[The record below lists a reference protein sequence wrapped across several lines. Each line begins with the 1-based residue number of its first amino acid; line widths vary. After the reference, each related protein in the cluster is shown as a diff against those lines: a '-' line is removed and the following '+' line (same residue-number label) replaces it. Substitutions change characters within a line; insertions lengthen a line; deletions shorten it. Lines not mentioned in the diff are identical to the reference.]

1 MLVTE
6 LMERGDLY
14 TLLGKYQGRF
24 AWAKLGRYVA
34 LDVARGLAFLHSR
47 NIVHFECACLCY
59 TPALSPCCS
68 RSTWPV
74 VLADNAFVRRAAV
87 LDMCCQLSSTGQV
100 AAEPRSR
107 TDKATLS
114 CLADAY

>member
-47 NIVHFECACLCY
+47 NIVHFEYVCDWSCHRAPACSDVFFKCQTLILAIWCTTSILQCTACMIMRLEMTAY
-59 TPALSPCCS
+59 AL
-68 RSTWPV
+68 
-74 VLADNAFVRRAAV
+74 
-87 LDMCCQLSSTGQV
+87 
-100 AAEPRSR
+100 
-107 TDKATLS
+107 
-114 CLADAY
+114 